1 MLELDSN
8 NHSVFSLNHHLIL
21 VVKYR
26 RKVISQKAML
36 DQIEVMAREIG
47 AIHGVR
53 ILEFNGEADH
63 VHFLLRSKPNT
74 TMSAFI
80 NSLKSAT
87 SRVLKR
93 LYPEIRKK
101 LWKERFW
108 SNSYCLI
115 TVGGAPLEVVK
126 RYIESQNAPEVH

>member
-1 MLELDSN
+1 
-8 NHSVFSLNHHLIL
+8 
-21 VVKYR
+21 
-26 RKVISQKAML
+26 ML
-36 DQIEVMAREIG
+36 DQIEAMAREIG
-47 AIHGVR
+47 AIHGVQVQ
-53 ILEFNGEADH
+53 EFNGEADH
-63 VHFLLRSKPNT
+63 IHFLLRSKPNT

-101 LWKERFW
+101 LWKEQFW

-126 RYIESQNAPEVH
+126 TNSPWWNPLAVPAPAYYTAFDWTRIKAEESVEKFGMTYFKTESK

>member
-1 MLELDSN
+1 
-8 NHSVFSLNHHLIL
+8 
-21 VVKYR
+21 
-26 RKVISQKAML
+26 
-36 DQIEVMAREIG
+36 
-47 AIHGVR
+47 
-53 ILEFNGEADH
+53 
-63 VHFLLRSKPNT
+63 
-74 TMSAFI
+74 MSAFI

>member
-1 MLELDSN
+1 MLQLDTN
-8 NHSVFSLNHHLIL
+8 NHSVFSLNYHLIL

-26 RKVISQKAML
+26 KKALSRKVML
-36 DQIEVMAREIG
+36 DQIESMAREIG
-47 AIHGVR
+47 ILHGIQVE
-53 ILEFNGEADH
+53 EFNGEADH
-63 VHFLLRSKPNT
+63 VHFLLRAKPNT

-93 LYPEIRKK
+93 LFPEIRKK
-101 LWKERFW
+101 LWKEQFW